1 MTISGTMGPPTWVDG
16 PFPVVRPYRL
26 VDVATIKDDPEGRW
40 RNGAQVWSYPPDGA
54 FTWNPCPE
62 GTFEQG
68 LKFEGGAIPIPFF
81 DAFQVYVAE
90 TCTARSTNVEDIRE
104 YINRA
109 IAVFAAVES
118 YGVEHVFAAGLFGSA
133 NPYLADTNADLL
145 NGGTALSAIE
155 ALCELEQ
162 AIGETQR
169 GGIIHADPATVT
181 AWESTGFTLDR
192 VGSGV
197 GGKLVTRGCG
207 TPIVVGTGY
216 IGVNPEAGPTAT
228 AKQSWAWAT
237 GPVDVRRGDVI
248 ENPPQLKQAL
258 DRTTNDITY
267 RVERD
272 YLVDWDT
279 TLQVAVRVDRTL

>member
-26 VDVATIKDDPEGRW
+26 VDVATIKDDLVGRW
-40 RNGAQVWSYPPDGA
+40 RAGAQVWAYPPDGA

-68 LKFEGGAIPIPFF
+68 TKFEGGVIPIPLF

-90 TCTARSTNVEDIRE
+90 TCTARSTNVENLE
-104 YINRA
+104 EFVQRA
-109 IAVFAAVES
+109 QAVFAAVES
-118 YGVEHVFAAGLFGSA
+118 FGVERVLARGLFGSA
-133 NPYLADTNADLL
+133 NPYLGDSNADLL
-145 NGGTALSAIE
+145 NAGAALGAIE

-169 GGIIHADPATVT
+169 GGVIHADPATVT
-181 AWESTGFTLDR
+181 AWESTGFTLDK
-192 VGSGV
+192 VGA
-197 GGKLVTRGCG
+197 KLVTRGCG
-207 TPIVVGTGY
+207 TPVVVGTGY
-216 IGVNPEAGPTAT
+216 IGTDPDGGAAAS
-228 AKQSWAWAT
+228 AKQSWAFAT
-237 GPVDVRRGDVI
+237 GPVDIRRGDVEVLPAQI
-248 ENPPQLKQAL
+248 KQAL
-258 DRTTNDITY
+258 DRTTNDVTY

-279 TLQVAVRVDRTL
+279 VLQAAVLVDRTL